1 MGPRLSRRRKQV
13 RNTVTSFLDYLTSER
28 GLSGNT
34 VAAYSNDLVQLLDF
48 LEESAGLTIAI
59 ADWESVDQQ
68 VLTRY
73 VIELQERGYSPTTRA
88 RKIAAVKSFFN
99 FLIEE
104 GLVSEDPTEAI
115 ASPKIGRS
123 LPKSLS
129 EDEMNRLLEAAGS
142 GDSGESRRDAAMIE
156 LMYATGMRVSELVGM
171 SIDDLNLRENFVRCM
186 GKGSKERLISLH
198 DEAAVVLE
206 EYLRHVRPQFLQNRR
221 NVDEREDAL
230 FLNRR
235 GERLTRQG
243 FWLALKECG
252 RKAGI
257 TTPITP
263 HTLRHTFATH
273 MLRGGAPIRYLQ
285 ELLGHASITTTQVY
299 THLAQEHVHD
309 EYERSHPRA

>member
-1 MGPRLSRRRKQV
+1 MKD
-13 RNTVTSFLDYLTSER
+13 TVASFLDYLTSER

-34 VAAYSNDLVQLLDF
+34 VAAYGNDLGQLVEY
-48 LEESAGLTIAI
+48 LEESHAGAG
-59 ADWESVDQQ
+59 WESIDQER
-68 VLTRY
+68 LTGY
-73 VIELQERGYSPTTRA
+73 ALDLQERGYSPTTRA

-104 GLVSEDPTEAI
+104 GLVLEDPTEAI

-129 EDEMNRLLEAAGS
+129 EDEMERLLEAAAS
-142 GDSGESRRDAAMIE
+142 GVSAESRRDAAMIE
-156 LMYATGMRVSELVGM
+156 LMYATGMRVSELVGTSM
-171 SIDDLNLRENFVRCM
+171 DDLNLREKFVRCM

-198 DEAAVVLE
+198 DEAALVLE
-206 EYLRHVRPQFLQNRR
+206 DYVQRVRPRLLEHRR
-221 NVDEREDAL
+221 DDDEREDAL

-252 RKAGI
+252 RRANI
-257 TTPITP
+257 ATPLTP
-263 HTLRHTFATH
+263 HTLRHSFATH

-285 ELLGHASITTTQVY
+285 ELLGHASISTTQVY
-299 THLAQEHVHD
+299 THLAQEHVQE
-309 EYERSHPRA
+309 EYDRAHPRA